1 MKKSIFALL
10 LLMSMALSA
19 QNQWTYLRT
28 LSYNLPE
35 GPPPNHIMGYSCDF
49 DGVGYASMDF
59 GLYGTTIYTI
69 YSYGGGPTSS
79 DATVYKIDELTGEM
93 TVVYSESG
101 YGVVGTFM
109 FTEKKLG
116 KVYRFGSYQGIPNFR
131 VLDSLGNVSAIMVH
145 PWGWS
150 RCFSAL
156 DENHLY
162 SIYDV
167 NYSGGYHHIL
177 YSMINGVGTAID
189 TFSTF
194 TSKKIDFPAV
204 DRGYMYVVD
213 HNTAMR
219 KLLRSSTDLRSWD
232 TIYKTSNPIVDF
244 TFDEVNTGYAVIY
257 PGIIIK
263 TTDGGEV
270 WDTIYNN
277 ISDTLYKIDVV
288 NENILFACGNNGL
301 ILRTID
307 GGAEWTQDPFTS
319 TDNLYQI
326 IMFDE
331 NNGYAMSGRNCYRL
345 TSSTVPVP
353 DINNPQF
360 NIAPNPSVGATK
372 ITSKDEI
379 KTLEIIDNTGKVLLV
394 QKVDSEEFILN
405 YTPQST
411 GIYFIKVT
419 FFNGKQKTEKIL
431 FAH

>member
-1 MKKSIFALL
+1 MKKSILALL
-10 LLMSMALSA
+10 FLMSMALSA
-19 QNQWTYLRT
+19 QNQWTFVRSLPYET
-28 LSYNLPE
+28 PEYPPTAWVTFSYQ
-35 GPPPNHIMGYSCDF
+35 F
-49 DGVGYASMDF
+49 DGVGYASMDY
-59 GLYGTTIYTI
+59 GMYGTTIYVI
-69 YSYGGGPTSS
+69 KGMGGPTESN
-79 DATVYKIDELTGEM
+79 AKVYTINESTGEM
-93 TVVYSESG
+93 TAVYSDFG
-101 YGVVGTFM
+101 FGAVGKIM
-109 FTEKKLG
+109 VTEKKLG
-116 KVYRFGSYQGIPNFR
+116 KVYRFGTYKGIPAFR
-131 VLDSLGNVSAIMVH
+131 VLDSLGNVSYHTIH
-145 PWGWS
+145 PWGWTQ
-150 RCFSAL
+150 CFSAL

-162 SIYDV
+162 SIYYLDEH
-167 NYSGGYHHIL
+167 SFIL
-177 YSMINGVGTAID
+177 YSKINGVGTEID
-189 TFSTF
+189 TFPDF
-194 TSKKIDFPAV
+194 TPKKIDFPAT
-204 DRGYMYVVD
+204 DRGYMSVVD
-213 HNTAMR
+213 EENNITVW

-232 TIYKTSNPIVDF
+232 IIYQTSDPIADF
-244 TFDEVNTGYAVIY
+244 VFDEVNTGYAVVR

-263 TTDGGEV
+263 TTDGGET

-277 ISDTLYKIDVV
+277 PNQTLNRVDVV
-288 NENILFACGNNGL
+288 DENIVFACGNNGL

-307 GGAEWTQDPFTS
+307 GGAQWTQDPFAS
-319 TDNLYQI
+319 TDNLDQI

-345 TSSTVPVP
+345 TSSTVSAP

-360 NIAPNPSVGATK
+360 SIAPNPSVGATK